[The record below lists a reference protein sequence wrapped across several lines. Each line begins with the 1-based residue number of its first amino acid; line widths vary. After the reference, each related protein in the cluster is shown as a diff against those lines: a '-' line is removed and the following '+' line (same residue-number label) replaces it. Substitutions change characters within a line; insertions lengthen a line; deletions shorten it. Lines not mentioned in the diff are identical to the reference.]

1 MAKLLRLSC
10 LLSGRSVVYKLI
22 ENFDVGRSMTKI
34 KMNEFN
40 PNSTTLPPE
49 QESIRVKCFHP
60 SGTFVE
66 FKKEEIEQ
74 SISSRFEGQ
83 VHSNSDRLA
92 VRTRSHELTYDAL
105 NRAGNRV
112 ARAIMERRGTGEEP
126 VALLFEQGAPV
137 IASIL
142 GVLKAGK
149 FYVPLDSSYPQTRTR
164 YMLED
169 SAADLIVTNT
179 QNLSLARDLVR
190 NGGEVLNFDT
200 LDPTLSDE
208 NLELCVAPANLAY
221 MIYTSGSTGQPK
233 GVVQS
238 HRNVLH
244 DIMNYTNALHIC
256 KHDRLITLTSYSF
269 ADTARSTYGALLNG
283 ASLYPLDIRED
294 GLTHLAEWLI
304 QQEITIY
311 RSVPTT
317 FRHFIRTL
325 DGKEQFPKLRLVY
338 MAGEPVHKRDVE
350 LYKRHFSSNCIFMN
364 GIGSTECL
372 TYRWY
377 FINKETT
384 INGNNVPVGYALVD
398 MEILLLDDDGNE
410 MGPNQ
415 IGEMA
420 VKSRYLCPG
429 YWRKPELT
437 RAVFLSPPE
446 SGEGRIY
453 RTGDLGLMLADGC
466 LIHMGRKDFQVKIRG
481 HRVEVAEIEA
491 KLLSSG
497 KVKEAIVILRED
509 RPGDQRL
516 VAYFVPAERP
526 IPTVT
531 TLRRALAEKL
541 PDYMIPSAFVSLD
554 ALPLLPNGK
563 IDRRQLPTPDRTR
576 ADLATPF
583 LPPQTRVEEALTDI
597 WAEVLVL
604 DRVGIHD
611 NFLELGG
618 NSLLATQIISRVISI
633 LQVEIPLR
641 SLFESPTVADMAMVV
656 TQNQIKKAEQKDI
669 ERMLEE
675 LERLSDNAAKQSLST
690 EGAGS
695 DKKQL

>member
-1 MAKLLRLSC
+1 MS
-10 LLSGRSVVYKLI
+10 
-22 ENFDVGRSMTKI
+22 
-34 KMNEFN
+34 EFTR
-40 PNSTTLPPE
+40 NSTGLPPE
-49 QESIRVKCFHP
+49 QEAIRAKCSHP

-66 FKKEEIEQ
+66 FEKEEIEQ
-74 SISSRFEGQ
+74 SIPERFERQ
-83 VHSNSDRLA
+83 VHKYLDRLA
-92 VRTRSHELTYDAL
+92 VRTRSHELSYDGL

-112 ARAIMERRGTGEEP
+112 ARAILAGRGTGEEP
-126 VALLFEQGAPV
+126 VALLFELCAPV

-149 FYVPLDSSYPQTRTR
+149 FYVPLDPSYPRARTT

-169 SAADLIVTNT
+169 SDADLIVTNT
-179 QNLSLARDLVR
+179 QNLSLAKELAQTGR
-190 NGGEVLNFDT
+190 NVMNFDE
-200 LDPTLSDE
+200 LDLNLSTE
-208 NLELCVAPANLAY
+208 NLNLCISPDNLAY

-233 GVVQS
+233 GVVQT

-244 DIMNYTNALHIC
+244 DIMNYTNAFHIC
-256 KHDRLITLTSYSF
+256 RDDRLITLTAYSF
-269 ADTARSTYGALLNG
+269 ADTARTTNGALLNG
-283 ASLYPLDIRED
+283 ASLYPLDIRAE

-317 FRHFIRTL
+317 FRHFISTL

-338 MAGEPVHKRDVE
+338 MAGEPVYKRDVD
-350 LYKRHFSSNCIFMN
+350 LYKRHFSSDCIFTN

-384 INGNNVPVGYALVD
+384 IAGNNVPVGYALED
-398 MEILLLDDDGNE
+398 MEILLLDDDRNQV
-410 MGPNQ
+410 GPNQ
-415 IGEMA
+415 IGEMV
-420 VKSRYLCPG
+420 VKSRYLFPG
-429 YWRKPELT
+429 YWRKPDFT
-437 RAVFLSPPE
+437 QAVFLSPPE
-446 SGEGRIY
+446 GGEGRIY

-466 LIHMGRKDFQVKIRG
+466 LLHMGRKDFQVKIRG

-491 KLLSSG
+491 ALLSSG
-497 KVKEAIVILRED
+497 KIKEAIVTLRED

-516 VAYFVPAERP
+516 VAYLIPAERP
-526 IPTVT
+526 VPTVS

-541 PDYMIPSAFVSLD
+541 PDYMIPSAFVILD

-563 IDRRQLPTPDRTR
+563 VDRRQLPTPGSTR

-583 LPPQTRVEEALTDI
+583 LAPQTPVEEALAGI
-597 WAEVLVL
+597 WAEVLGL
-604 DRVGIHD
+604 DRVGIQD

-618 NSLLATQIISRVISI
+618 NSLLAAQVISRVISI

-641 SLFESPTVADMAMVV
+641 SLVESPTVADMAMVI

-669 ERMLEE
+669 ERMLAE
-675 LERLSDNAAKQSLST
+675 LERLSDNAAKQLLST
-690 EGAGS
+690 EGAES
-695 DKKQL
+695 NKK

>member
-1 MAKLLRLSC
+1 
-10 LLSGRSVVYKLI
+10 
-22 ENFDVGRSMTKI
+22 
-34 KMNEFN
+34 MNEFTR
-40 PNSTTLPPE
+40 NSTTLPPE
-49 QESIRVKCFHP
+49 QEAIQVKCFHP

-66 FKKEEIEQ
+66 FEKEEIEQ
-74 SISSRFEGQ
+74 SISNRFERQ
-83 VHSNSDRLA
+83 VHRNLDRLA

-112 ARAIMERRGTGEEP
+112 ARAILARRGTGEEP
-126 VALLFEQGAPV
+126 VALLLEQGAPV

-149 FYVPLDSSYPQTRTR
+149 FYVPLDPSYPQTRTT

-169 SAADLIVTNT
+169 SDADLIVTNT
-179 QNLSLARDLVR
+179 QNLSLAKDLAR
-190 NGGEVLNFDT
+190 NGREVINFDT
-200 LDPTLSDE
+200 LDLSLSTE
-208 NLELCVAPANLAY
+208 NLKLCVSPDNLAY

-233 GVVQS
+233 GVVQT

-244 DIMNYTNALHIC
+244 DIMNYTNALNIC
-256 KHDRLITLTSYSF
+256 RDDRLITLTSYSF
-269 ADTARSTYGALLNG
+269 ADTGRSTYGALLNG
-283 ASLYPLDIRED
+283 ASLYPLDIREE

-317 FRHFIRTL
+317 FRHFISTL

-338 MAGEPVHKRDVE
+338 MAGEPVYKRDVD
-350 LYKRHFSSNCIFMN
+350 LYKRHFSSDCIFMN

-377 FINKETT
+377 FINRETT
-384 INGNNVPVGYALVD
+384 INSTNVPVGYALVD
-398 MEILLLDDDGNE
+398 MEILLLDDHGNQV
-410 MGPNQ
+410 GPNQ

-429 YWRKPELT
+429 YWRKPDST
-437 RAVFLSPPE
+437 QAVFLSSPE
-446 SGEGRIY
+446 GGEGRIY

-466 LIHMGRKDFQVKIRG
+466 LMHMGRKDFQVKIRG
-481 HRVEVAEIEA
+481 HRVELAEIEA
-491 KLLSSG
+491 ALLSSG
-497 KVKEAIVILRED
+497 KIKEAVVTLRED

-516 VAYFVPAERP
+516 VAYLVPAERP
-526 IPTVT
+526 VPIVA
-531 TLRRALAEKL
+531 TLRRALTEKL
-541 PDYMIPSAFVSLD
+541 PDYMIPSAFVMLD

-563 IDRRQLPTPDRTR
+563 VDRRQLPTPGSTR

-583 LPPQTRVEEALTDI
+583 LAPQTPVEEALTGI
-597 WAEVLVL
+597 WAEVLGL

-611 NFLELGG
+611 NFLDLGG
-618 NSLLATQIISRVISI
+618 NSLLAAQVISRVIRV

-641 SLFESPTVADMAMVV
+641 SLFESPTAADMAMVI
-656 TQNQIKKAEQKDI
+656 TENQIKKADEKDI

-675 LERLSDNAAKQSLST
+675 LERLSDNAAKQLFST
-690 EGAGS
+690 EGPES
-695 DKKQL
+695 NKK